1 MKKHFHG
8 IPKARNAAAGALAN
22 GDVAGVS
29 RAEGVLAGMLPKINM
44 VAEQYPQL
52 KADTSFVNLQN
63 QLVALENQLAD
74 RRDFTTQVQPTL
86 TLRLKPYQ
94 QISLLW

>member
-1 MKKHFHG
+1 MAAHEEAIFMEFA
-8 IPKARNAAAGALAN
+8 KARNAAAGALAN

-52 KADTSFVNLQN
+52 KADTSFVNS
-63 QLVALENQLAD
+63 
-74 RRDFTTQVQPTL
+74 
-86 TLRLKPYQ
+86 LKT
-94 QISLLW
+94 SWLH